1 VAAGASICAFD
12 PIAQEAAARD
22 MADLGSS
29 VEYASDAYEAVAG
42 ADAVV
47 IMTEWNEFRNLD
59 LAALRSLVAS
69 PLLIDARNIL
79 EPGRARTAGFRYL
92 CTGREQAVEPFSLDS
107 AATLDSQGISAGSE
121 LYVVEPRNAA
131 NGALESAIEV

>member
-22 MADLGSS
+22 LTDLGAS
-29 VEYASDAYEAVAG
+29 VEYASGACEAVAG

-59 LAALRSLVAS
+59 LGALRSLVAS

-79 EPGRARTAGFRYL
+79 EPERARAAGFRYL

-107 AATLDSQGISAGSE
+107 ATTLDSQMVSVGSD
-121 LYVVEPRNAA
+121 LYVVERRNTAD
-131 NGALESAIEV
+131 GALKSAIEA